1 MGTGG
6 AESMYLDGYPS
17 SSPGKLNPPS
27 FPPISHLSTP
37 LPLPCTDLSQQ
48 RPQCRV
54 VGEHLRGK

>member
-1 MGTGG
+1 
-6 AESMYLDGYPS
+6 MYLDGYPS

>member
-37 LPLPCTDLSQQ
+37 LAPALH
-48 RPQCRV
+48 RPVPAAATVSGR
-54 VGEHLRGK
+54 E